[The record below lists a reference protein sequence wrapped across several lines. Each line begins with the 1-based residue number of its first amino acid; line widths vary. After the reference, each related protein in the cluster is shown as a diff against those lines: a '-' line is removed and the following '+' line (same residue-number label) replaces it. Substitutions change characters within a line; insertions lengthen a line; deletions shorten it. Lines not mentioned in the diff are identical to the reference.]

1 MFLVIGKVAHHFL
14 SNGYDAFVLISS
26 VDAMRELGARL
37 GSLLHK
43 GDIVVLKGTLGAGKT
58 ALTQGIGKYLGIED
72 VTSPTFVIARTHKA
86 GIPLIHV
93 DAYRLLGNSTQS
105 FEIDDL
111 DLDTAREGAI
121 TVIEWGEEVAT
132 RLHED
137 YLLVSIEFGTEE
149 NDRIVTFQGYG
160 QRWEGFSL

>member
-1 MFLVIGKVAHHFL
+1 M
-14 SNGYDAFVLISS
+14 LITS

-37 GSLLHK
+37 GAKLQR
-43 GDIVVLKGTLGAGKT
+43 GDIVVLKGSLGAGKT

-72 VTSPTFVIARTHKA
+72 VTSPTFVIARTHKSA
-86 GIPLIHV
+86 IPLIHV
-93 DAYRLLGNSTQS
+93 DAYRLLGNSTQN

-137 YLLVSIEFGTEE
+137 FLLVSIEFGADE
-149 NDRIVTFQGYG
+149 NDRIVEFQGYG
-160 QRWEGFSL
+160 KRWEGFSL